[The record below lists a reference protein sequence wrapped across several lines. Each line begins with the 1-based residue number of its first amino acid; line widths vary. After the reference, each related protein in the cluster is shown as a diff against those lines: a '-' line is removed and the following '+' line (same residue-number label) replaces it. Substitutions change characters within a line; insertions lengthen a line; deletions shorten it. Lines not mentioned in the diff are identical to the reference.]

1 MTSKFKCC
9 KNKDALYYICVS
21 CFGVFH
27 HSCSNRMRNIV
38 KVSGN
43 KIYCSSECELQGNQ
57 IISLDESSETAERLK
72 QELHDKEKHIER
84 LLKRA
89 KDFENDVLEI
99 EQRFIDEQT
108 EYKEQLKI
116 QKEKVYS
123 LKNEII
129 STQNVNDKLTEK
141 IDDYQN
147 QIEKMSKQINEL
159 QKVNVEMLS
168 SEKSTIV
175 HDSANEIDE
184 FSRTEKD
191 NSDNN
196 TDFLPV
202 QPSLV
207 NNISKKRRVLVIGDE
222 FAKNGSSVLHSII
235 SSPDITIEGI
245 VKPGLEFSDLALSL
259 FYHSQQYG
267 KNDYIIIMVSTINIS
282 NLKQLNL
289 ALRHL
294 LPLSKLTNLFIM
306 SKRSQF
312 DDFRVENYLLK
323 TVNRFFIKNYNISL
337 RFKPNVI
344 HSKAM
349 LRLLAKEIVEYT
361 HHSNIVLKVI
371 EPSQSF
377 RFFRGQDESN

>member
-1 MTSKFKCC
+1 
-9 KNKDALYYICVS
+9 
-21 CFGVFH
+21 
-27 HSCSNRMRNIV
+27 
-38 KVSGN
+38 
-43 KIYCSSECELQGNQ
+43 
-57 IISLDESSETAERLK
+57 
-72 QELHDKEKHIER
+72 
-84 LLKRA
+84 
-89 KDFENDVLEI
+89 
-99 EQRFIDEQT
+99 
-108 EYKEQLKI
+108 
-116 QKEKVYS
+116 
-123 LKNEII
+123 
-129 STQNVNDKLTEK
+129 
-141 IDDYQN
+141 
-147 QIEKMSKQINEL
+147 MSKQINEL
-159 QKVNVEMLS
+159 QKVNVEMLSSLSLLERANDTYEEEIGRLKS

-196 TDFLPV
+196 TDSLPV

-323 TVNRFFIKNYNISL
+323 TVNRF
-337 RFKPNVI
+337 
-344 HSKAM
+344 
-349 LRLLAKEIVEYT
+349 LLKIIIYRSDT
-361 HHSNIVLKVI
+361 NLMSSTQKQCSSCWLKKL
-371 EPSQSF
+371 
-377 RFFRGQDESN
+377 